1 VDRLL
6 VLLVLLLVLLV
17 HRLPASALRERA
29 VETNVGPRIS
39 PSK

>member
-1 VDRLL
+1 VLRVNRL
-6 VLLVLLLVLLV
+6 
-17 HRLPASALRERA
+17 RASALRERA